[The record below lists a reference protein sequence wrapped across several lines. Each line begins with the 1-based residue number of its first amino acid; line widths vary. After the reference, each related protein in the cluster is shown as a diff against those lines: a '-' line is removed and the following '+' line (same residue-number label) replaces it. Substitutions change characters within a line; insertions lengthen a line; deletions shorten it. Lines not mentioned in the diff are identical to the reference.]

1 MADSTTRTAEIKT
14 DKAAELAQRGYFPAR
29 GYGRCCLC
37 RQPIHGG
44 QYIGRM
50 PASWMP
56 ESKRRH
62 AHHGC
67 VDRLRE
73 QVREKAAR
81 LGIVVPQPATAGEG
95 AVNG

>member
-50 PASWMP
+50 P
-56 ESKRRH
+56 R
-62 AHHGC
+62 HGC
-67 VDRLRE
+67 PSRSGATRTTDASTGCESRCGRKPPGSGLWYLSPLPL
-73 QVREKAAR
+73 AR
-81 LGIVVPQPATAGEG
+81 AR
-95 AVNG
+95 